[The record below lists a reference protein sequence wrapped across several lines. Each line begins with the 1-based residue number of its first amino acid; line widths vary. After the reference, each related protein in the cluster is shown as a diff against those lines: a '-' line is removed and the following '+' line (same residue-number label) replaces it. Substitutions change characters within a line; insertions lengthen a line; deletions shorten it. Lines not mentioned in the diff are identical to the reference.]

1 MTQKR
6 LLEIRGEID
15 QRAANATALTQLIDW
30 LIEVAPKGAE
40 LPEETKE
47 EIED

>member
-1 MTQKR
+1 MNRER
-6 LLEIRGEID
+6 LLEIKGEID
-15 QRAANATALTQLIDW
+15 QRAANAAALTRLVDW

-40 LPEETKE
+40 LPEETVE